1 MSAVPPEPEI
11 RPALRHFGLVAAAV
25 FPTHHARPRRRLG
38 IRLSCRLEVVNLIQT
53 PADRSAHC
61 FGDRVA
67 VARGPAPPSNLPN
80 GTHPGVRTICPE
92 AGRAKGSAMHAP
104 LYDRRFSSIAMDDC
118 PVCWGKI
125 ALALVEPHPVHE
137 GREIHTYTCGKC
149 GPTKSRIV
157 VCPSNAA
164 ALQVAA

>member
-1 MSAVPPEPEI
+1 MPRGRHTAKPCRGSGI
-11 RPALRHFGLVAAAV
+11 RP
-25 FPTHHARPRRRLG
+25 
-38 IRLSCRLEVVNLIQT
+38 SCPLEVVNLIQT
-53 PADRSAHC
+53 SVGRPAYTHK
-61 FGDRVA
+61 DRVA
-67 VARGPAPPSNLPN
+67 VARGSGLRSNLQSR
-80 GTHPGVRTICPE
+80 THPGFRDIRAE

-125 ALALVEPHPVHE
+125 ALALVEPHPIHE
-137 GREIHTYTCGKC
+137 GREIHTYTCDRC

-164 ALQVAA
+164 ALKAAA

>member
-1 MSAVPPEPEI
+1 MDSPYPPDAGGPQCRAGNLKPVRIEPRKWSI
-11 RPALRHFGLVAAAV
+11 LYRLRSVD
-25 FPTHHARPRRRLG
+25 RRTLAT
-38 IRLSCRLEVVNLIQT
+38 IESPSQ
-53 PADRSAHC
+53 
-61 FGDRVA
+61 GDRA
-67 VARGPAPPSNLPN
+67 FPPTWQS
-80 GTHPGVRTICPE
+80 GTHPGFRDIRAE

-125 ALALVEPHPVHE
+125 ALAVVEPHPVHE
-137 GREIHTYTCGKC
+137 GREIHTYTCEKC